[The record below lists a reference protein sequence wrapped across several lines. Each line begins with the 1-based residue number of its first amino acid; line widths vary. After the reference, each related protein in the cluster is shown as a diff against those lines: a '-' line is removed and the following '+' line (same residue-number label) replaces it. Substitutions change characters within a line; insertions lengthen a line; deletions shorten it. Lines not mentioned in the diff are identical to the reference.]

1 MIQVRAG
8 EMQLE
13 KVMPMIAET
22 SYRELHTPKGLVI
35 VKGPIPPEELAEL
48 AMNEGLR
55 AFRPPDRQHK
65 ALVEIASMERGM
77 IFAAVHEKEIV
88 GYCTFHPPDE
98 FERWGQ
104 ANIPELIELGGL
116 EVSPHWRGCGLAQA
130 ILEVAFAGDRFEK
143 NIVIA
148 TEYCWHWDLKGTG
161 LPVFKYRQMM
171 EKLLRRVNMYPLG
184 TDDPEICA
192 HPANMLAVRVG
203 SKVPSDAVIAFEA
216 LRYQGKNMF

>member
-1 MIQVRAG
+1 MKVLAEQV
-8 EMQLE
+8 QTE
-13 KVMPMIAET
+13 KMLLMP
-22 SYRELHTPKGLVI
+22 YKELNTPKGLVI
-35 VKGPIPPEELAEL
+35 VKGPVPPEELAEL
-48 AMNEGLR
+48 TMNEGLS
-55 AFRPPDRQHK
+55 AFRPPQRQHK
-65 ALVEIASMERGM
+65 ALIDIASMEQGM
-77 IFAAVHEKEIV
+77 IFAAIHGEEIV

-116 EVSPHWRGCGLAQA
+116 EVSPQWRGCGLAQA
-130 ILEVAFAGDRFEK
+130 ILETAFAGDRFEK

-171 EKLLRRVNMYPLG
+171 EKLLRTVGMYPLG
-184 TDDPEICA
+184 TDDPEICS

-203 SKVPSDAVIAFEA
+203 SKVPSDAFIAFEA
-216 LRYQGKNMF
+216 LRYQSRSMY